1 MPNADNLFFF
11 DQNPAALSLFEAF
24 ESRLL
29 QSVGPFT
36 VRVQK
41 TQITYSNRHV
51 FACISF
57 LKVRKASQRPPV
69 YIVVTFGLAHKLDSS
84 RIEAAVEAYPG
95 RWTHHLMITRPEDID
110 EELMSWIKEAY
121 HFAAQK

>member
-1 MPNADNLFFF
+1 MPNADTLFFF

-69 YIVVTFGLAHKLDSS
+69 YLDSS